1 MLFRQEP
8 GGRICCLQIN
18 SFQTFIFFLQGYFFP
33 TSQFLLQIREK
44 QKRTFCTASLSKL
57 SLDRPLP
64 QSLEAATF
72 LLSLAKVHIFH
83 MPQDHLPV
91 APSDLQGNW
100 FPLSQLSPGWLPCMV
115 GLLSPKKQKPCCRH
129 GALAQRRSSVVVEKE
144 WGGKG
149 CSAQPVCYC

>member
-1 MLFRQEP
+1 MLPPKKIAFRP
-8 GGRICCLQIN
+8 
-18 SFQTFIFFLQGYFFP
+18 SIFFFTRLLFP
-33 TSQFLLQIREK
+33 TSRFLLQIREK
-44 QKRTFCTASLSKL
+44 QKRMFCTPSLSKL
-57 SLDRPLP
+57 SLDQPLQ
-64 QSLEAATF
+64 QSLEVVAF

-115 GLLSPKKQKPCCRH
+115 SLLSPKKQKPRCRH
-129 GALAQRRSSVVVEKE
+129 SALAQCRSSVVVEKE

-149 CSAQPVCYC
+149 CSAQPVC